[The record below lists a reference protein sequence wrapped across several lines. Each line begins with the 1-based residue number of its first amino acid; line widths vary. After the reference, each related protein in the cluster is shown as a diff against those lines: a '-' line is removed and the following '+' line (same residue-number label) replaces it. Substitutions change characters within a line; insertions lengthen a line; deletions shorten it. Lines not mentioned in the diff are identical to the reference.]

1 MNANA
6 ANCEMTE
13 KGWAPLC
20 NSAFCPGPEAAAVT
34 TEQTFGM
41 ASMGMSNARQEFGE
55 FISLANPVKH
65 QNIGLANLAHAG
77 ATANDWPDKRC

>member
-1 MNANA
+1 
-6 ANCEMTE
+6 
-13 KGWAPLC
+13 
-20 NSAFCPGPEAAAVT
+20 
-34 TEQTFGM
+34 M

-77 ATANDWPDKRC
+77 ATENDWADKCC